1 MNWTKLLA
9 SVVVCQLAG
18 VVGAVFTR
26 AAIPSWY
33 AYLKKPSFTPPNW
46 LFGPAWITLYLLM
59 AVAAY
64 LVWQKGWQGQGVRP
78 ALAIFLVQLLLNV
91 LWSPAFFG
99 WRSPLAGM
107 IVIIL
112 LWLAIAVTIVAFSR
126 ISRPA
131 ALLLLPYILWVSYA
145 SALNISIY
153 FLNR

>member
-1 MNWTKLLA
+1 MNWLKLLVSIA
-9 SVVVCQLAG
+9 ACQLAG

-33 AYLKKPSFTPPNW
+33 SYLKKPSFTPPNW
-46 LFGPAWITLYLLM
+46 LFGPAWITFYLLM

-64 LVWQKGWQGQGVRP
+64 LVWQKGWQTPGVRQ
-78 ALAIFLVQLLLNV
+78 ALAVFLIQLLLNV

-99 WRSPLAGM
+99 CRSPLAGM
-107 IVIIL
+107 IVIVL
-112 LWLAIAVTIVAFSR
+112 LWLAILITISAFGK
-126 ISRPA
+126 ISQPA

>member
-1 MNWTKLLA
+1 MNWPKLLA
-9 SVVVCQLAG
+9 SIVACQLAG
-18 VVGAVFTR
+18 IVGAVFTR

-59 AVAAY
+59 AVAAC
-64 LVWQKGWQGQGVRP
+64 LVWQKGWQAPGVRL
-78 ALAIFLVQLLLNV
+78 ALAVFLVQLLLNV

-107 IVIIL
+107 IVIVL
-112 LWLAIAVTIVAFSR
+112 LWLAILVTIIAFSK

-145 SALNISIY
+145 AALNISIY

>member
-1 MNWTKLLA
+1 MNWPKFLA
-9 SVVVCQLAG
+9 SIVACQLAG
-18 VVGAVFTR
+18 MVGAVFTR

-64 LVWQKGWQGQGVRP
+64 MVWQKGLQAPGVRR
-78 ALAIFLVQLLLNV
+78 ALAVFLIQLLLNI

-99 WRSPLAGM
+99 WRSPLTGM
-107 IVIIL
+107 IVIVL
-112 LWLAIAVTIVAFSR
+112 LWLAIVVTIFAFSK
-126 ISRPA
+126 ISAPA
-131 ALLLLPYILWVSYA
+131 AWLLAPYLLWVSYA
-145 SALNISIY
+145 STLNISIY

>member
-1 MNWTKLLA
+1 MNWPKLLA
-9 SVVVCQLAG
+9 CVVVCQLAG
-18 VVGAVFTR
+18 VIGAVFTR
-26 AAIPSWY
+26 SAIPSWY
-33 AYLKKPSFTPPNW
+33 VHLKKPSFTPPNW
-46 LFGPAWITLYLLM
+46 LFGPAWISLYLLM

-64 LVWQKGWQGQGVRP
+64 LVWQKGWQTAGVRG
-78 ALAIFLVQLLLNV
+78 ALMVFLVQLLLNV

-99 WRSPLAGM
+99 WQSPLAGM

-112 LWLAIAVTIVAFSR
+112 LWLAIIITIIAFSR
-126 ISRPA
+126 ISPPA